1 MRMWYTI
8 SMIAATAC
16 LLGPRS
22 VVHAQTQQ
30 QQTELQAFT
39 EKLNTFYALLDSVHD
54 RKTAD
59 AAAPQVARLMNE
71 VQNLLASIQKHDS
84 QQVEAALISTGIT
97 PEKVAD
103 IFGRLERTRCYGSE
117 QLATALDITTLAE
130 LAEAPPTPELIDALG
145 QALMQ
150 TLAGQLN
157 GITGGPGLTEQTAWN
172 LGNKEEN
179 LACIATIMSSIP
191 GAIKVDQTLVT
202 TDSGAIYGRMRF
214 KFPFR
219 NHLYPLEMWFNLTHI
234 PSAQKALKNAKG
246 IPATE

>member
-1 MRMWYTI
+1 MRIWHTI

-16 LLGPRS
+16 LLGPRN

-30 QQTELQAFT
+30 QQTELQAFA
-39 EKLNTFYALLDSVHD
+39 EKLNTFYALLNSVHD
-54 RKTAD
+54 RKSAD

-71 VQNLLASIQKHDS
+71 VQALTASIQTLAP
-84 QQVEAALISTGIT
+84 QQVENTLTSAGIT
-97 PEKVAD
+97 PEKVAG
-103 IFGRLERTRCYGSE
+103 IFGRLERTQCYGSE
-117 QLATALDITTLAE
+117 KLAAALSLTTQAE
-130 LAEAPPTPELIDALG
+130 LTEATPTPELIDALG
-145 QALMQ
+145 QALMHA
-150 TLAGQLN
+150 LAGQLN

-179 LACIATIMSSIP
+179 LACIATIMNAIP

-219 NHLYPLEMWFNLTHI
+219 NHLYPLEMWFNLTHL
-234 PSAQKALKNAKG
+234 PSAQKALKKAG
-246 IPATE
+246 R